1 MGTLNFQPSS
11 FVYVAAQIIIYN
23 VEKFP
28 NYFPTLEPMWLKLK
42 AGELSYPELGRVGC
56 DN

>member
-1 MGTLNFQPSS
+1 MGTLNLQPLSL
-11 FVYVAAQIIIYN
+11 VYVDAQIIIYS

-28 NYFPTLEPMWLKLK
+28 NYFPTLKPMWLKLK
-42 AGELSYPELGRVGC
+42 AGELSYPELGRAGC